1 MPRLSLGV
9 KVNDTD
15 PHRAMFKLGGKNLI
29 VLCLLIKIVS
39 AVSSADRCN
48 SKESE
53 KAVWDLNWIGGDISS
68 DTAHNSE
75 HFSHFR
81 FPIPVANWQFLI
93 KVWTYVIGLSCLLRT
108 MLEYQKV
115 RQVWTLQYGWL
126 EKSLCWV
133 GLEFIIDCKVVRHY
147 HLSLLFLYIFYDLLF
162 LDMQNVKDLVYL
174 P

>member
-1 MPRLSLGV
+1 
-9 KVNDTD
+9 
-15 PHRAMFKLGGKNLI
+15 MFKLGGKNLI

-108 MLEYQKV
+108 MLEYQKG
-115 RQVWTLQYGWL
+115 RQVWTLQYG
-126 EKSLCWV
+126 S
-133 GLEFIIDCKVVRHY
+133 
-147 HLSLLFLYIFYDLLF
+147 
-162 LDMQNVKDLVYL
+162 

>member
-1 MPRLSLGV
+1 MSWRRQRRHLWSNNFAPSKKEKIWHKDKKSSARVVGQLWNFLV
-9 KVNDTD
+9 KTA
-15 PHRAMFKLGGKNLI
+15 PGTHRAMFKLGGKNLI

-115 RQVWTLQYGWL
+115 RQV
-126 EKSLCWV
+126 
-133 GLEFIIDCKVVRHY
+133 
-147 HLSLLFLYIFYDLLF
+147 
-162 LDMQNVKDLVYL
+162 
-174 P
+174 

>member
-1 MPRLSLGV
+1 MWMPNPERGHKKPSLEA
-9 KVNDTD
+9 
-15 PHRAMFKLGGKNLI
+15 HRAMFKLGGKNLI

-93 KVWTYVIGLSCLLRT
+93 KV
-108 MLEYQKV
+108 
-115 RQVWTLQYGWL
+115 
-126 EKSLCWV
+126 
-133 GLEFIIDCKVVRHY
+133 
-147 HLSLLFLYIFYDLLF
+147 
-162 LDMQNVKDLVYL
+162 
-174 P
+174 

>member
-1 MPRLSLGV
+1 MSLEHLLADNGAA
-9 KVNDTD
+9 KLHDQRRCSSIIKISIYNNDSPGPT
-15 PHRAMFKLGGKNLI
+15 HGAMFKLCGKKLF

-93 KVWTYVIGLSCLLRT
+93 KV
-108 MLEYQKV
+108 
-115 RQVWTLQYGWL
+115 
-126 EKSLCWV
+126 
-133 GLEFIIDCKVVRHY
+133 
-147 HLSLLFLYIFYDLLF
+147 
-162 LDMQNVKDLVYL
+162 
-174 P
+174 

>member
-1 MPRLSLGV
+1 
-9 KVNDTD
+9 
-15 PHRAMFKLGGKNLI
+15 MFKLGGKNLI

-115 RQVWTLQYGWL
+115 RQVWTLQYGTWKARTTERPSVTQFTWWL
-126 EKSLCWV
+126 F
-133 GLEFIIDCKVVRHY
+133 GLYSPPLRRNSNDPQNAPATTRLLNFATPEFLGLTPKLKCVF
-147 HLSLLFLYIFYDLLF
+147 SS
-162 LDMQNVKDLVYL
+162 
-174 P
+174 